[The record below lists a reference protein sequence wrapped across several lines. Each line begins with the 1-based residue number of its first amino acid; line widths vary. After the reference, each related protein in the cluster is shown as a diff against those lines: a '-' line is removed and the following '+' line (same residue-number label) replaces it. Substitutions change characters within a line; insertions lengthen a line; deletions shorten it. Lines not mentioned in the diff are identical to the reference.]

1 LKDPP
6 VTIELIEG
14 DVAIGLILPMLTH
27 ISPSPF
33 GRNSPR
39 PKLPVD
45 KVLCGHYTRVRL
57 IAVAAST
64 CLSHVHSIV
73 SPF

>member
-6 VTIELIEG
+6 VTGELIEG

-45 KVLCGHYTRVRL
+45 RVLCGHYTRVSL

-73 SPF
+73 SHF